1 MSKSAGVK
9 FPITNRIW
17 SIVTDLG
24 GRGLV
29 AIQATHGPLQHMQLR
44 EFTYYHCKEQNHL
57 DIKGPFGYR

>member
-17 SIVTDLG
+17 SIMTDLG

-29 AIQATHGPLQHMQLR
+29 AIQATRPTSTNLYLGL
-44 EFTYYHCKEQNHL
+44 N
-57 DIKGPFGYR
+57 